1 VTRHCLIKQSVNVK
15 KNLDAV
21 KKQDV
26 QKLGRHTPQKIMKKA
41 LFRNIKQNMP
51 TGKLRKK
58 KIFKL

>member
-1 VTRHCLIKQSVNVK
+1 MSYKFFLDVAK
-15 KNLDAV
+15 KLN
-21 KKQDV
+21 V
-26 QKLGRHTPQKIMKKA
+26 QKLGHLTPQKTWKKA